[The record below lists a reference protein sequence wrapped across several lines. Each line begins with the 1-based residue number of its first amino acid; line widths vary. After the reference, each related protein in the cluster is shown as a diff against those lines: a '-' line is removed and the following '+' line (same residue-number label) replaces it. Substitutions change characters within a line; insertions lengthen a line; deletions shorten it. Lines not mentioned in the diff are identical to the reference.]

1 MIDPLILSHAGA
13 GSPLV
18 FAHANGYPPDAYRT
32 FLEPFLKDYQVE
44 AIYLRPFWPGS
55 DPDHLRDWRGFRDDY
70 LEYLF
75 SRMDQFQIDGSLP
88 SSHKILGIG
97 HSVGAMTTIMAAI
110 QRPEYFRLLVLIEP
124 VLFTRARGSLMR
136 LIAPLNILRQVHP
149 LIKGTLRRKRS
160 FSDRDAMFENYRA
173 KKIFQR
179 LSDQVLGD
187 YVDGL
192 ALDLPDG
199 RVGLKYSPDWE
210 ARIYET
216 GGLADWYVWKNL
228 SRISCPVLVIRG
240 ELTDTL
246 QPITSHNM
254 VKKMVNG
261 KGLTVPGAGHLLPLE
276 KPYLTAEIILDY
288 LQTDKSELF

>member
-1 MIDPLILSHAGA
+1 MIDPLVLSQT
-13 GSPLV
+13 GSALV
-18 FAHANGYPPDAYRT
+18 FAHANGYPPQAYRT
-32 FLEPFLKDYQVE
+32 FLEPFLKNYQVE

-55 DPDHLRDWRGFRDDY
+55 DPDQLRDWRGFRDDY
-70 LEYLF
+70 LDYLI
-75 SRMDQFQIDGSLP
+75 SRMDQDQSGGSLP
-88 SSHKILGIG
+88 SSQKIIGIG
-97 HSVGAMTTIMAAI
+97 HSVGAMTTLMAAI

-124 VLFTRARGSLMR
+124 VLFTRVRGTLNR
-136 LIAPLNILRQVHP
+136 LIAPLKILRRVHP
-149 LIKGTLRRKRS
+149 LIKGTLKRKRS
-160 FSDRDAMFENYRA
+160 FSDREAMFENYRV

-187 YVDGL
+187 YVGGL
-192 ALDLPDG
+192 ALDMPDG

-240 ELTDTL
+240 KQTDTL
-246 QPITSHNM
+246 QPITFQNM

-276 KPYLTAEIILDY
+276 KPHQTAAIILDY

>member
-1 MIDPLILSHAGA
+1 
-13 GSPLV
+13 
-18 FAHANGYPPDAYRT
+18 
-32 FLEPFLKDYQVE
+32 
-44 AIYLRPFWPGS
+44 
-55 DPDHLRDWRGFRDDY
+55 
-70 LEYLF
+70 
-75 SRMDQFQIDGSLP
+75 MDQDQSGGSLP
-88 SSHKILGIG
+88 SSQKIIGIG
-97 HSVGAMTTIMAAI
+97 HSVGAMTTLMAAI

-124 VLFTRARGSLMR
+124 VLFTRVRGTLNR
-136 LIAPLNILRQVHP
+136 LIAPLKILRRVHP
-149 LIKGTLRRKRS
+149 LIKGTLKRKRS
-160 FSDRDAMFENYRA
+160 FSDREAMFENYRV

-187 YVDGL
+187 YVGGL
-192 ALDLPDG
+192 ALDMPDG

-240 ELTDTL
+240 EQTDTL
-246 QPITSHNM
+246 QPITFQNM

-276 KPYLTAEIILDY
+276 KPHQTAAIILDY

>member
-1 MIDPLILSHAGA
+1 M
-13 GSPLV
+13 
-18 FAHANGYPPDAYRT
+18 
-32 FLEPFLKDYQVE
+32 
-44 AIYLRPFWPGS
+44 RPFWPGS

-124 VLFTRARGSLMR
+124 VLFTRARSSLMR

-199 RVGLKYSPDWE
+199 RVGLKYSPEWE

-228 SRISCPVLVIRG
+228 SRISCPVLVIWG
-240 ELTDTL
+240 EQTDTL
-246 QPITSHNM
+246 QPITFHNM

-261 KGLTVPGAGHLLPLE
+261 KGVTVPGAGHLLPLE

-288 LQTDKSELF
+288 LQTDNSDLF

>member
-1 MIDPLILSHAGA
+1 MIDPLILSQE

-18 FAHANGYPPDAYRT
+18 FAHANGYPPGAYRT
-32 FLEPFLKDYQVE
+32 FLEPFLEDYQVE

-88 SSHKILGIG
+88 SSHNILGIG
-97 HSVGAMTTIMAAI
+97 HSVGAMTTLMAAI

-136 LIAPLNILRQVHP
+136 LIAPLNILRRVHP
-149 LIKGTLRRKRS
+149 LIRGTLKRKRS
-160 FSDRDAMFENYRA
+160 FSDREAMFENYRV

-187 YVDGL
+187 YVGGL

-240 ELTDTL
+240 EQIDTL

-254 VKKMVNG
+254 VKKIVNG
-261 KGLTVPGAGHLLPLE
+261 KGLTVPDAGHLLPLE

-288 LQTDKSELF
+288 LQTDNSDLF